1 MAYLITKG
9 IHVGKGHRARVSCDG
24 RRAYKQCCL
33 QLHAQC
39 FLGSCHLRNPITG
52 NPIAFTTLPPPPHS
66 QKKDNCLFL
75 AHELMHDLTKFPVAI
90 QTRETDSRRFF
101 FREHPEPLTILR
113 RYATAK
119 MGVSQGAATLCEKCQ
134 NYTKKKKKKKV
145 PERCVQGC
153 AINNTKKM
161 CL

>member
-1 MAYLITKG
+1 MLAKATEPECPVM
-9 IHVGKGHRARVSCDG
+9 VGELTNNVVSNCTHSVSLVVAIYVI
-24 RRAYKQCCL
+24 RLLVTRL
-33 QLHAQC
+33 LSPH
-39 FLGSCHLRNPITG
+39 CHHHPS
-52 NPIAFTTLPPPPHS
+52 P

-75 AHELMHDLTKFPVAI
+75 AHELMHDLTEFPVAI

-134 NYTKKKKKKKV
+134 NYKKKRKRYQRDVYKVVLLTILKK
-145 PERCVQGC
+145 C
-153 AINNTKKM
+153 AYESN
-161 CL
+161 LR